1 MRRIFVISFIILLID
16 VASKRLVMNY
26 MFPDMSMSIID
37 NFFNIT
43 YVKNTGV
50 AFSLLDGNVG
60 FIIFMTVIIMLVMV
74 RYIKDSNKSF
84 GEEIGYGLV
93 IGGAIGN
100 LFDRFYYGYV
110 IDFLDFKIFGYDFP
124 IFNLADTFIVI
135 GVLILVI
142 ESFREVGDGNG
153 ISG

>member
-16 VASKRLVMNY
+16 VVSKRLVMNY

-153 ISG
+153 VSG

>member
-1 MRRIFVISFIILLID
+1 MISFIILLID
-16 VASKRLVMNY
+16 VVSKRLVMNY

-153 ISG
+153 VSG